1 MAQYQR
7 CREKFNAA
15 IYRLAVGEG
24 DVRDRLR
31 GAYRYLQML
40 SERDVPPHLRKELA
54 SILTSLT
61 RYGPEVD
68 SDGSVYRKSIDH
80 TLSRIRNSTGR
91 KIAKQICALAREL
104 T

>member
-1 MAQYQR
+1 MAKNRR
-7 CREKFNAA
+7 CREKFHAA
-15 IYRLAVGEG
+15 IYSLAVGEG

-40 SERDVPPHLRKELA
+40 SEKDVPPHLRNEWA
-54 SILTSLT
+54 SILKTLT
-61 RYGPEVD
+61 RFGPEVD
-68 SDGSVYRKSIDH
+68 SDGTVYRKSIDH

-91 KIAKQICALAREL
+91 KIAERIWVLTREL